1 MIEQSRMGKWQHL
14 SISFLSELVLHSAT
28 VRNLGLSC
36 ILSLV
41 MSGCFIVEGSLYRTE
56 LAVVLRADNT
66 EYFEKTFEEKLG
78 RSLGRLPQRKGD
90 TLRTVGFFNGGLSN
104 KPAYLMKMGISEVF
118 VLRSDVLT
126 PDDHMY
132 QRLGARFRLG
142 LSDDGNTWGNAS
154 SYVKDHSKRELEIE
168 NENLIKSGGAVD
180 SVSISYLIT
189 RVENYPYAEYEIICR
204 SLKKGF
210 EAEVEARNVAFYM
223 VTGRKYM
230 Y

>member
-1 MIEQSRMGKWQHL
+1 M
-14 SISFLSELVLHSAT
+14 
-28 VRNLGLSC
+28 RNLGLSC
-36 ILSLV
+36 ILSLAL
-41 MSGCFIVEGSLYRTE
+41 SGCFIVEGSLYRTE
-56 LAVVLRADNT
+56 LNVVLRADNT
-66 EYFEKTFEEKLG
+66 EYYEKTLEEKMG
-78 RSLGRLPQRKGD
+78 RSLGKLPQRKGD
-90 TLRTVGFFNGGLSN
+90 TLHTVGYFNGGPWGR
-104 KPAYLMKMGISEVF
+104 PAYLMKMGIGEVF

-126 PDDHMY
+126 PDDQIY

-142 LSDDGNTWGNAS
+142 LTEDANTWGYAYL
-154 SYVKDHSKRELEIE
+154 YVKDHSKGEFEIYD
-168 NENLIKSGGAVD
+168 ENLIKSGGAVD

-189 RVENYPYAEYEIICR
+189 RAENYPYAEYEIICR